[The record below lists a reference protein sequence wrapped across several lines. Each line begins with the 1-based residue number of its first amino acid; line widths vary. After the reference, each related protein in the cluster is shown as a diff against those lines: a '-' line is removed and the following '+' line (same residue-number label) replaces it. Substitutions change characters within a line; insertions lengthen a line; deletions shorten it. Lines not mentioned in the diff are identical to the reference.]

1 MQYRFPLVTLVDPES
16 NRIRLLCL
24 GQKGGGEF
32 EAFGLTPDVFYV
44 LYMYNI
50 FIWGF
55 F

>member
-1 MQYRFPLVTLVDPES
+1 MKPNTVVM
-16 NRIRLLCL
+16 L
-24 GQKGGGEF
+24 GTERGGGEF

-50 FIWGF
+50 FIWVF